1 MWWWGGGN
9 GWRLDACA
17 GVQALATIGMT
28 HEPSDT
34 HRVRPR
40 LGGNDVVHMLL
51 LMVLLDM

>member
-28 HEPSDT
+28 HEPSDM
-34 HRVRPR
+34 HRVRLR
-40 LGGNDVVHMLL
+40 HGENDVVHMLL